1 MAKEK
6 KKSPQPKKKT
16 LTNSMKAEC
25 IKLYDSGWTNKD
37 LMKRYGLSSSTIASI
52 YNKKGRATAKMV
64 KENLV
69 SMHCT
74 VNNKLLKPPVMDDVE
89 SILSLTRPKRKSLLD
104 LT

>member
-52 YNKKGRATAKMV
+52 YNKKGRATAKI
-64 KENLV
+64 N
-69 SMHCT
+69 
-74 VNNKLLKPPVMDDVE
+74 
-89 SILSLTRPKRKSLLD
+89 
-104 LT
+104 